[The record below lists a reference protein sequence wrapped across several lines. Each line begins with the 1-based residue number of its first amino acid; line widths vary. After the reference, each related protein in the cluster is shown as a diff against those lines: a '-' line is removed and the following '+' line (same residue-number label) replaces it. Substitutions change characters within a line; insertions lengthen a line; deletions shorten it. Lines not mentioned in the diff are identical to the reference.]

1 MAASEGTDSWYDVT
15 RWGIE
20 YNRLVREARSVFPR
34 DPVVGALEEI
44 ADVYRPDRG
53 YYGSGTVARAAAG
66 LAAYLG
72 ETDAAASFE
81 EAASALGVAASKGTD
96 SWAGVTRWG
105 IEYNRLV
112 REVRSVFPRDPVV
125 DTLEEIS
132 DVDRPDR
139 GYYGPGTVA
148 RAAHHVG
155 RYLKNDV
162 GAIYGHLQAE
172 LSALFGASS
181 KATNQTPS
189 DTLRS
194 WRSEYNEIVRA
205 GKMVLKG
212 DFFVQA
218 LEAIGGTWTAG
229 TVAAAAGNLA
239 HYSARALIDETFYG
253 FHTKSAEDLAARA
266 SGATA
271 RTGDSTVR
279 AWRDEYHRLVREAK
293 RIFPADSPV
302 QSLGGI
308 GRQYDAVTVANAATQ
323 LAVAAAGE
331 SERVE
336 GVRRIWNPRA
346 GSTLKDCSDCPEMVV
361 VPDGGFWMGSLSEE
375 SGRADAEGPVHRVEI
390 QVPFAIGVHEVG
402 KREFEA
408 FVSDSGHAVGPC
420 EWWDEDRRR
429 WQANDQ
435 FSWRDPGFPQG
446 DDHPVVCVNLGDATE
461 YVGWLTRRT
470 GHRYRLLSEAEWE
483 YAARAG
489 TTTPY
494 HFGDTIS
501 TAQAN
506 FDGRAVGGAFLGRTA
521 PGGSYHSPNRF
532 GLHDMHGNAWEM
544 VADCWNDG
552 YQGAPLGGGA
562 WKTGDCRN
570 RVIRGGAWFN
580 SPESLRSAGR
590 AWTGWKG
597 DGETPRTTGIG
608 FRIARPLAP

>member
-1 MAASEGTDSWYDVT
+1 M
-15 RWGIE
+15 
-20 YNRLVREARSVFPR
+20 FPR
-34 DPVVGALEEI
+34 NPVVGALEEI
-44 ADVYRPDRG
+44 ADVYYPQNG
-53 YYGSGTVARAAAG
+53 YYGT
-66 LAAYLG
+66 
-72 ETDAAASFE
+72 
-81 EAASALGVAASKGTD
+81 
-96 SWAGVTRWG
+96 
-105 IEYNRLV
+105 
-112 REVRSVFPRDPVV
+112 
-125 DTLEEIS
+125 
-132 DVDRPDR
+132 
-139 GYYGPGTVA
+139 GTVA
-148 RAAHHVG
+148 RAAHHMG
-155 RYLKNDV
+155 SYLRNDV

-181 KATNQTPS
+181 KATNQTTS

-218 LEAIGGTWTAG
+218 LEAIGDTWTAG

-271 RTGDSTVR
+271 RTGGSTVR

-302 QSLGGI
+302 QYLGEI
-308 GRQYDAVTVANAATQ
+308 GRQYGAVTVANAATQ

-336 GVRRIWNPRA
+336 EVRRIWNPRA

-375 SGRADAEGPVHRVEI
+375 SGRDDEGPVHRVEI
-390 QVPFAIGVHEVG
+390 QVPFAIGVHEVK
-402 KREFEA
+402 KREFDA
-408 FVSDSGHAVGPC
+408 FVSDSGHAAGPC
-420 EWWDEDRRR
+420 EWWDQDRRR
-429 WQANDQ
+429 WQPDDR
-435 FSWRDPGFPQG
+435 FSWRGPGFPQG
-446 DDHPVVCVNLGDATE
+446 DDHPVVCVNLDDATE

-470 GHRYRLLSEAEWE
+470 GHPYRLLSEAQWE

-494 HFGDTIS
+494 HFGDTVS
-501 TAQAN
+501 TADAN
-506 FDGRAVGGAFLGRTA
+506 FDGRAVGGAFLGGTS
-521 PGGSYHSPNRF
+521 PGGAYHSPNRF

-544 VADCWNDG
+544 VADCWNDD
-552 YQGAPLGGGA
+552 YLGAPLGGAA
-562 WKTGDCRN
+562 WKTGGCRV
-570 RVIRGGAWFN
+570 RVIRGGAWSS
-580 SPESLRSAGR
+580 SPESVRSAQRGF
-590 AWTGWKG
+590 TGWMWR
-597 DGETPRTTGIG
+597 DGETETARTTGIG
-608 FRIARPLAP
+608 FRVARILAP